1 MRDRTSSAPKK
12 IITPTTMSSHPTQH
26 DAAREQRKKQ
36 FGYLIESD
44 CHAAR
49 GKTEPPLHEA
59 REEIAGDRCARDQC
73 ADLPWQ
79 SEQLRRER
87 CSQQRKRN
95 SANGFC
101 RTERRASVGQD
112 GSPVEWS
119 VEARAER
126 PFGEHGGAVG
136 DDDQQDE
143 LGD

>member
-1 MRDRTSSAPKK
+1 MLLGGRPSLRFMKLEKRSPAIAAPATNAPTFHGNPSCSAA
-12 IITPTTMSSHPTQH
+12 S
-26 DAAREQRKKQ
+26 
-36 FGYLIESD
+36 G
-44 CHAAR
+44 
-49 GKTEPPLHEA
+49 
-59 REEIAGDRCARDQC
+59 
-73 ADLPWQ
+73 
-79 SEQLRRER
+79 
-87 CSQQRKRN
+87 SQQRKGN

-126 PFGEHGGAVG
+126 PFGEQGGAVG